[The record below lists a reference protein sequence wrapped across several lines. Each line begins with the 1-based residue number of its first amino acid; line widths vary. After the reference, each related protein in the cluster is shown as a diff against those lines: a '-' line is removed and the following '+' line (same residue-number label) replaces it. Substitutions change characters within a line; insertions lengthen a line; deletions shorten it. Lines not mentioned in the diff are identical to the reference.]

1 LFRLGLSERQ
11 MIAKE
16 LVMPIETL
24 QTRTGRP
31 APRSLAAV
39 GRLSLA
45 TVATLLACTAPRP
58 VTAPSNDAV
67 VPTYSRLPG
76 TDREPPAQ
84 GRQIFR
90 HWTFGDEPFWTDTLH
105 LNEVVETGVSPATA
119 LAVGLKVDAE
129 RLPPGFLGSADLK
142 SPVTTVELLR
152 RDAVVGIEAAVTAD
166 RHIKRLGITCALCH
180 STVDNSVAPGVGRRL
195 DGLPN
200 RELNVGAIVAL
211 SPAVPASA
219 KAVYNSW
226 GPGKYDA
233 EFNRDGINSPVVIPP
248 ALGLKGVARET
259 YTAEGPVSY
268 WNAYVA
274 VTQMH
279 GHGDFSDPTLGIDID
294 QRPDLVTP
302 VLPALREYQLNL
314 RVPVPP
320 RGSFDPAGAARGKVL
335 FAGKANCARCHIP
348 AMHFT
353 DVNVTRNEELTL
365 HAPAE
370 VCTDPVRASRLKN
383 HKYRTTPLR
392 ALTQHPPYFHD
403 GSAATLM
410 DVVQHYDRCMNLGL
424 SAPEEGDLAEFLK
437 TR

>member
-1 LFRLGLSERQ
+1 MRIAPRLFTAVGFLALTCTE
-11 MIAKE
+11 
-16 LVMPIETL
+16 
-24 QTRTGRP
+24 RP
-31 APRSLAAV
+31 A
-39 GRLSLA
+39 
-45 TVATLLACTAPRP
+45 
-58 VTAPSNDAV
+58 VTAPSNTSVAPSFDHRLTG
-67 VPTYSRLPG
+67 PSRE
-76 TDREPPAQ
+76 RPAN
-84 GRQIFR
+84 GRSIFR

-105 LNEVVETGVSPATA
+105 LNEVVETAVSPATA

-142 SPVTTVELLR
+142 SPATTVDLLR
-152 RDAVVGIEAAVTAD
+152 RDAVVGIEAEVTAD

-180 STVDNSVAPGVGRRL
+180 STVDNSVAPGIGRRL

-200 RELNVGAIVAL
+200 GDLNVGAIVAL

-219 KAVYNSW
+219 KTVYNSW

-279 GHGDFSDPTLGIDID
+279 GHGDFSDAALGIDID
-294 QRPDLVTP
+294 QTPDLVTAE
-302 VLPALREYQLNL
+302 LPALREYQLNL
-314 RVPVPP
+314 PVPAP
-320 RGSFDPAGAARGKVL
+320 LPGSVDREAAARGEAL
-335 FAGKANCARCHIP
+335 FKGKANCARCHIP
-348 AMHFT
+348 RMHFT
-353 DVNVTRNEELTL
+353 DVKVATNGQLTL

-383 HKYRTTPLR
+383 HGYRTTPLR
-392 ALTQHPPYFHD
+392 ALLRHPPYFHD
-403 GSAATLM
+403 GSAATLT
-410 DVVQHYDRCMNLGL
+410 DVVQHYDQCMKLGL
-424 SAPEEGDLAEFLK
+424 SPQEQADVAEFLK

>member
-1 LFRLGLSERQ
+1 MRIAPPQSKLGPLAARLVTAVGFLALTCTE
-11 MIAKE
+11 
-16 LVMPIETL
+16 
-24 QTRTGRP
+24 RP
-31 APRSLAAV
+31 A
-39 GRLSLA
+39 
-45 TVATLLACTAPRP
+45 
-58 VTAPSNDAV
+58 VTAPSDTSVA
-67 VPTYSRLPG
+67 PSFDHRLTGPSRK
-76 TDREPPAQ
+76 PPAN
-84 GRQIFR
+84 GRSIFR
-90 HWTFGDEPFWTDTLH
+90 HWTFGDEPFWTDTLR
-105 LNEVVETGVSPATA
+105 LNEVVETAVSPATA

-129 RLPPGFLGSADLK
+129 RLPPGFLGKADLK
-142 SPVTTVELLR
+142 SPATTVDLLR
-152 RDAVVGIEAAVTAD
+152 RDAVVGIEADVTAD

-180 STVDNSVAPGVGRRL
+180 STVDNSVAPGIGRRL

-200 RELNVGAIVAL
+200 RDLNVGAIVAL

-219 KAVYNSW
+219 KTVYNSW

-279 GHGDFSDPTLGIDID
+279 GHGDFSDAALGIDID
-294 QRPDLVTP
+294 QTPDLVTP
-302 VLPALREYQLNL
+302 ELPALRQYQLNL
-314 RVPVPP
+314 PL
-320 RGSFDPAGAARGKVL
+320 PAPLPGAVDREAAARGQAL
-335 FAGKANCARCHIP
+335 FKGKANCAHCHIP
-348 AMHFT
+348 TMHFT
-353 DVNVTRNEELTL
+353 DVNVVSNGEVTL

-383 HKYRTTPLR
+383 HAYRTTPLR
-392 ALTQHPPYFHD
+392 ALLRHPPYFHD

-410 DVVQHYDRCMNLGL
+410 DVVQHYDQCMKLGL
-424 SAPEEGDLAEFLK
+424 SPKEQADVAEFLK